1 MQIKESAHSQSNKK
15 REVTHYEAQGQGCS
29 VEETSCINCD
39 KVTKFHARDCH
50 IHTVSSLLPF
60 PLLWERFARSVVGI
74 CPISEA
80 KLQFPSSAVERGR
93 AQDSGE
99 PQISRAKVFAPK
111 IAPDIFLHRKFPIF
125 RSREGRAG
133 VLIRVIRS
141 WKFPPREKSD

>member
-1 MQIKESAHSQSNKK
+1 MQIKESAHSQSNK

-29 VEETSCINCD
+29 VEETSGINCD

-80 KLQFPSSAVERGR
+80 KLQFPSSVAESQDSAEEVKSR
-93 AQDSGE
+93 AQSF
-99 PQISRAKVFAPK
+99 RRK
-111 IAPDIFLHRKFPIF
+111 IAPDISPEKFPYSV
-125 RSREGRAG
+125 RGRESAGAG